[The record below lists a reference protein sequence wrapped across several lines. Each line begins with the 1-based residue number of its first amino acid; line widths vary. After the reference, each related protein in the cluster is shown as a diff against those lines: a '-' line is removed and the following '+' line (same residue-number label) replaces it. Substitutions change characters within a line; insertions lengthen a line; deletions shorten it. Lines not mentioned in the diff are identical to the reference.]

1 MSEQT
6 KNALVFIWP
15 IVLVLGSTMYQAGA
29 YEAELQSLQEENA
42 QLRPLIP
49 RVAVLEAQTTKMGE
63 DLTEIKSD
71 IKLIRDFLMNRTE
84 K

>member
-29 YEAELQSLQEENA
+29 YEAELQGLQEENA

-71 IKLIRDFLMNRTE
+71 IKLIRDFLMNRSE